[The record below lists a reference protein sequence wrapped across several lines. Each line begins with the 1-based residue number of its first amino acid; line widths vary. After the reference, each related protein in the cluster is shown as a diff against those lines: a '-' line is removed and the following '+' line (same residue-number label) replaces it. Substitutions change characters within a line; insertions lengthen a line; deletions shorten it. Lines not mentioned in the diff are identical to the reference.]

1 MYLIHKISLRSYSFC
16 QNLFQEFPQQL
27 LLLIKKLPI
36 AIIHHFGFLSV
47 SLKKVKRKCRCFM
60 NLTKNVNI
68 ITLIKDM
75 QIILIFLN
83 IAIKLVT

>member
-1 MYLIHKISLRSYSFC
+1 M
-16 QNLFQEFPQQL
+16 
-27 LLLIKKLPI
+27 
-36 AIIHHFGFLSV
+36 V
-47 SLKKVKRKCRCFM
+47 
-60 NLTKNVNI
+60 LTKNVNI

>member
-1 MYLIHKISLRSYSFC
+1 
-16 QNLFQEFPQQL
+16 
-27 LLLIKKLPI
+27 
-36 AIIHHFGFLSV
+36 
-47 SLKKVKRKCRCFM
+47 M